1 MLLIQ
6 IHLLTFDEV
15 NVSALNE
22 PQNTDLTTEAE
33 SRNPKIRKIKK
44 AVPSE
49 WKRNDTKLLR
59 NTGHENR
66 TIKRGTEIPEWKVRA
81 PLVGLLVD

>member
-1 MLLIQ
+1 
-6 IHLLTFDEV
+6 
-15 NVSALNE
+15 
-22 PQNTDLTTEAE
+22 LTTEEE
-33 SRNPKIRKIKK
+33 SRNPKIRKR

-66 TIKRGTEIPEWKVRA
+66 TIKRGTEIPEWKVLA